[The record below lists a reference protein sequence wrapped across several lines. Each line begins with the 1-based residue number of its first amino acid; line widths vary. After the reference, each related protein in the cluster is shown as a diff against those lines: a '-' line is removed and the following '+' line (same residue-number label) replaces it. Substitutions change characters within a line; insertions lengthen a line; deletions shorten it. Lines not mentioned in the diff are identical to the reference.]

1 MPDVRLQ
8 RDEVMALLEEL
19 GAELAARGID
29 SPVQIIVFGGVYM
42 LMQIGNRLSTHD
54 VDIVPLA
61 TGTDPRQEEKRR
73 KIFRQASNAVA
84 SRHGLPRNWINDD
97 GALFVEEIIQK
108 GELVHW
114 KTFQMLEI
122 WLPELACMLAL
133 KLTAFRPLQDLDDT
147 LHLCQALNVTTAE
160 EAQAILDRYVPASW
174 QQENLVD
181 ETLMDLFG

>member
-1 MPDVRLQ
+1 MPEVRLQ

-19 GAELAARGID
+19 GAELAARGIE

-42 LMQIGNRLSTHD
+42 LMQIGNRPSTHD

-61 TGTDPRQEEKRR
+61 ASTDPRQEDRRR